1 MAFLD
6 LYASLSCNVF
16 SKACVSVNMLNAHV
30 RVRMLENRGEENHE
44 MGARLFD
51 FGEEFVA
58 SVSALVH
65 FDGF

>member
-1 MAFLD
+1 
-6 LYASLSCNVF
+6 
-16 SKACVSVNMLNAHV
+16 MLNAHV